1 MIRSMTGF
9 GRGEAGLDGYHLTVE
24 IKSVNHRFSEIVIR
38 SPRSLNIWEDRV
50 RKMIQ
55 EKVQRGRIE
64 VYINLA
70 EGQAGKRMVKVDKD
84 IALSYDKTLREVA
97 SELHSPYETDIY
109 RLASLPE
116 VISIEEPE
124 LDLEQ
129 MWGFFRPA
137 LEEALEEL
145 IHMRSIEGQ
154 KLLEDL
160 TARISTLEGDINR
173 IAGRSGGVVADYQTR
188 LRERIQSLLGEIPL
202 NEDRL
207 ANEVAIFADRASI
220 TEEIVRFNSH
230 LLQCRQA
237 FKSEEA
243 IGRKL
248 DFLLQELN
256 REINTI
262 GSKGNDL
269 EIAQIVV
276 TVKSELEKVR
286 EQIQNIE

>member
-207 ANEVAIFADRASI
+207 ANEVAIFGDRASI
-220 TEEIVRFNSH
+220 TEEIVRFKSH
-230 LLQCRQA
+230 LLLCWQA
-237 FKSEEA
+237 F
-243 IGRKL
+243 
-248 DFLLQELN
+248 
-256 REINTI
+256 
-262 GSKGNDL
+262 
-269 EIAQIVV
+269 
-276 TVKSELEKVR
+276 
-286 EQIQNIE
+286 